1 MTTNIISVG
10 VGSYIGNSTCSEIE
24 YAKSHGKTI
33 EYLEPI
39 KCEF

>member
-1 MTTNIISVG
+1 MITNIISVG
-10 VGSYIGNSTCSEIE
+10 VGGYIGASTRSESE

-39 KCEF
+39 KGEF